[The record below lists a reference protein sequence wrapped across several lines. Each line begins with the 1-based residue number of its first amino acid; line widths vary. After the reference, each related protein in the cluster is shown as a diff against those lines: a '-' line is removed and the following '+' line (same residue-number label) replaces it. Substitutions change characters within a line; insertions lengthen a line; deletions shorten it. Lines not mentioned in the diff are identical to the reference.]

1 MMKFVLCPLLLG
13 DQIKEEVV
21 GVWVICHTWE
31 SNAYVILDWKP
42 GPKEII

>member
-1 MMKFVLCPLLLG
+1 MMMFVLCPLLLG
-13 DQIKEEVV
+13 DQIEEGVV
-21 GVWVICHTWE
+21 GWVFCHAWE